1 MNEIL
6 MGLYMDY
13 INGDYQRVAYIN
25 EIGMDYKWDITDIT
39 NNQRDK
45 KGMSQ

>member
-1 MNEIL
+1 
-6 MGLYMDY
+6 MDY

-45 KGMSQ
+45 KGMSQWW